1 MFSFEKDAIKKAT
14 KKLKRFLGND
24 LIAMIVFGSR
34 VRGDFTQES
43 DLDILVIVKKRTFDI
58 IDTINQ
64 FFGDEEKRTGIFFSV
79 VVKGI
84 DSFKKERAYN
94 TTFYRN
100 IKKEGIVLHGRT

>member
-1 MFSFEKDAIKKAT
+1 MFSLEKDAVKRAT
-14 KKLKRFLGND
+14 KKLKKVLGND
-24 LIAMIVFGSR
+24 LIAVVAFGSR
-34 VRGDFTQES
+34 IRGDFSQES

-64 FFGDEEKRTGIFFSV
+64 FFTDEEKQTDIYFSV

-84 DSFKKERAYN
+84 DSFEKERTYN

-100 IKKEGIVLHGRT
+100 IKKEGIVLHGRA

>member
-24 LIAMIVFGSR
+24 LIAVIVFGSR

-64 FFGDEEKRTGIFFSV
+64 FFGDEEKKQAYFF
-79 VVKGI
+79 
-84 DSFKKERAYN
+84 
-94 TTFYRN
+94 
-100 IKKEGIVLHGRT
+100 LWL